1 MFSSANLFLF
11 LNAKHNTLDHLSRFA
26 PTCTTHKEEE
36 CLVASYTKPGRVI
49 CIVSDAYKALLSKY
63 LDYGQTTD
71 TRDDCPFCH
80 LIADLYFEI
89 LDQEMWVIIPFYVC
103 GVH

>member
-11 LNAKHNTLDHLSRFA
+11 LNAKHNTLDHPSRFA

-49 CIVSDAYKALLSKY
+49 CIVSGLLHWCVMH
-63 LDYGQTTD
+63 
-71 TRDDCPFCH
+71 TRLCYQSIWIMDRLQIH
-80 LIADLYFEI
+80 VTIAHSAI
-89 LDQEMWVIIPFYVC
+89 
-103 GVH
+103 